1 MRIDFCPDILKR
13 LLEQKEDP
21 LTWFISN
28 GGCRNCLQDSIL
40 FFFFTNPLENHVVR
54 HLPSTETVKDQS
66 LAVALREGTL
76 GLGVRV
82 FSRAKQRSF
91 LYSSYRHRKATER

>member
-28 GGCRNCLQDSIL
+28 GGWRNCLQDSVL
-40 FFFFTNPLENHVVR
+40 FFLPI
-54 HLPSTETVKDQS
+54 HLK
-66 LAVALREGTL
+66 LMW
-76 GLGVRV
+76 
-82 FSRAKQRSF
+82 
-91 LYSSYRHRKATER
+91 